1 MSSASQWKRCF
12 TNPDSWTKWN
22 IFSALFLGLELSI
35 PTPRDTPHHICL
47 SHTGRTRKTRIFLQ
61 KCCGFLG
68 VPRPAESES
77 DSCASIYLTEPGASP
92 RTHPRGFYPAAP
104 YPMGILLVFGSS
116 EGKATNPS
124 SKPRLEVW
132 DSRRGTTEKAK
143 WFPEHPLSSGTAGL
157 GSSPLWQ
164 RNSTPTSFPMQKIIW
179 EQPDNSKWK
188 QKQLLINQG
197 PGATRKR
204 CSVLLLKKNKNP
216 SAAAQPPKLLYKLIL
231 ALPKFPCCVSFSPS
245 FFAPSEG
252 SVKEILRKF

>member
-1 MSSASQWKRCF
+1 MKSQKCGHGNKWVFWKHFIKKIVSDMSSASQWKRCF

-47 SHTGRTRKTRIFLQ
+47 PHIGRTRKTRIFLQ

-143 WFPEHPLSSGTAGL
+143 WFPWALAQQVWG
-157 GSSPLWQ
+157 
-164 RNSTPTSFPMQKIIW
+164 
-179 EQPDNSKWK
+179 
-188 QKQLLINQG
+188 
-197 PGATRKR
+197 
-204 CSVLLLKKNKNP
+204 VLLCGKGIPLQVSSQYRKKKKLGKTWQLQVKTE
-216 SAAAQPPKLLYKLIL
+216 AAPHQSRTRSNQETLQR
-231 ALPKFPCCVSFSPS
+231 
-245 FFAPSEG
+245 FA
-252 SVKEILRKF
+252 VKKK

>member
-1 MSSASQWKRCF
+1 MKHFQCII
-12 TNPDSWTKWN
+12 PGPG
-22 IFSALFLGLELSI
+22 ALHPHTQGH
-35 PTPRDTPHHICL
+35 PTPHL
-47 SHTGRTRKTRIFLQ
+47 SVTHRENQ
-61 KCCGFLG
+61 KNKDFPAKMLWFSGCATSSRVRVRLLCFHLPDRARGF
-68 VPRPAESES
+68 SK
-77 DSCASIYLTEPGASP
+77 DSS
-92 RTHPRGFYPAAP
+92 RGFYPAAP

-204 CSVLLLKKNKNP
+204 CSVLLLKKIKIH
-216 SAAAQPPKLLYKLIL
+216 LLLL
-231 ALPKFPCCVSFSPS
+231 SHWS
-245 FFAPSEG
+245 FFTDSFLPFQNSHVVCPFLHLFLPP
-252 SVKEILRKF
+252 VKEALRKF